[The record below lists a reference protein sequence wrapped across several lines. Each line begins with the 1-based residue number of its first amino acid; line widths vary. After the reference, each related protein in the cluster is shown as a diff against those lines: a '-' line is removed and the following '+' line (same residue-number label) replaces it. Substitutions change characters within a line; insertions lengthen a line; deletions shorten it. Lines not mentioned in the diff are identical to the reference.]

1 MPLQY
6 ITCDKV
12 NLDKFTCI
20 PYLCEDMSVKHS
32 EKKYRKA
39 VKDEKYKIKD
49 NKKFGYIQLM
59 LGRNPVVK
67 VTTPVM
73 KCLFGVKQ
81 SYGDNFNMSL
91 QFKNLQQ
98 DEKMKSFFEFIQRLE
113 YYTMN
118 GMGLTEDDSDCF
130 ISQIKYDKQRKYDP
144 NLSVKLPFSCNK
156 FETELYSDHSS
167 IVSLFN
173 INNFTDMQC
182 DIYLDK
188 IWKINETFH
197 CKWKCS
203 CIHLV

>member
-6 ITCDKV
+6 ITHGKV
-12 NLDKFTCI
+12 NIYKVMCV

-32 EKKYRKA
+32 EKTYRKA
-39 VKDEKYKIKD
+39 FKDEQKRIKD

-59 LGRNPVVK
+59 LGRNPVIK

-73 KCLFGVKQ
+73 KCLFGIKQ
-81 SYGDNFNMSL
+81 SQGDNFNMSL
-91 QFKNLQQ
+91 QFKNVQQ
-98 DEKMKSFFEFIQRLE
+98 DDEMMSFFEFVQGLE
-113 YYTMN
+113 YHMMN
-118 GMGLTEDDSDCF
+118 NLGLTEEDSGRF

-156 FETELYSDHSS
+156 FETELYSNHSS

-188 IWKINETFH
+188 IWKINDTFH

>member
-1 MPLQY
+1 MALQY
-6 ITCDKV
+6 ITHDKV
-12 NLDKFTCI
+12 KLDKLAYV

-32 EKKYRKA
+32 EKTYRKA
-39 VKDEKYKIKD
+39 VKNEKNRIKD
-49 NKKFGYIQLM
+49 NKKFGYIQIM

-81 SYGDNFNMSL
+81 TQGDNFNMSL
-91 QFKNLQQ
+91 QFTNLQQ
-98 DEKMKSFFEFIQRLE
+98 DNNMMGFFELIQGLE
-113 YYTMN
+113 YNMMN
-118 GMGLTEDDSDCF
+118 NLGLTEEDSNRF

-156 FETELYSDHSS
+156 FDTELYSKHSS

-173 INNFTDMQC
+173 INNFTNMQC
-182 DIYLDK
+182 DIYIDK
-188 IWKINETFH
+188 IWKINDTFH

>member
-6 ITCDKV
+6 IPHDKAKLEKLACV
-12 NLDKFTCI
+12 

-32 EKKYRKA
+32 EKTYRKA
-39 VKDEKYKIKD
+39 VKDEKHLIKN
-49 NKKFGYIQLM
+49 NKKFGYIQIM

-73 KCLFGVKQ
+73 KCLFGIKQ
-81 SYGDNFNMSL
+81 AQGDNFNMSL

-98 DEKMKSFFEFIQRLE
+98 DEKMMSFFEYMQELE
-113 YYTMN
+113 YRM
-118 GMGLTEDDSDCF
+118 MIQLGLTEDDSDRF

-156 FETELYSDHSS
+156 FETELYSNHSS

-173 INNFTDMQC
+173 INNFTDVQC
-182 DIYLDK
+182 DIYIDK
-188 IWKINETFH
+188 IWKINDTFH